1 MSDKV
6 MGFKEL
12 SIRMAILEETRKFL
26 RENKISERSKTGVLT
41 TELADRIVNRLLD
54 DPKFEVRGQL
64 PNDR

>member
-41 TELADRIVNRLLD
+41 TELTDRIVNRLLD